1 MSIAP
6 KFALAAALAVA
17 VLLTQAPR
25 PAAMISM
32 SWRVVS
38 NIDQDSGEKTCR
50 VISLGDDVTAR
61 LSLKSSGGE
70 PVWSVTVGFDNQ
82 PGSLRYLRIK
92 RELYQT
98 DKPLFSGSDA
108 AAIVALLKTP
118 GDFVYEWIMSPNETK
133 RGALYGNGNFA
144 AKAALCEAWL
154 SATSA

>member
-1 MSIAP
+1 MTIPP
-6 KFALAAALAVA
+6 KFVLAAALAVA

-38 NIDQDSGEKTCR
+38 MIDQDSGEKTCR

-61 LSLKSSGGE
+61 LSLKSPAEE
-70 PVWSVTVGFDNQ
+70 PVWSVIVGFDNR
-82 PGSLRYLRIK
+82 PGSVRTLEIK

-98 DKPLFSGSDA
+98 DKPAFSGGDA
-108 AAIVALLKTP
+108 AAMVALLKTP
-118 GDFVYEWIMSPNETK
+118 GDFVYKWIKSPNETQ

-144 AKAALCEAWL
+144 AKAALCVAWL